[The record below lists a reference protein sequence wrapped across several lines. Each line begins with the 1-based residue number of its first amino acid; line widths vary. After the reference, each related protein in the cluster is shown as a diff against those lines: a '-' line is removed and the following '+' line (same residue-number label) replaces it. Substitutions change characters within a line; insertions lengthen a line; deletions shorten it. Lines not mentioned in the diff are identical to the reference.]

1 MTGQIMPTIL
11 REQGFRFFFFSN
23 EGEEP
28 AHVHVE
34 SGGGYAKI
42 WLDPVEVAHS
52 IGYKR
57 SELAFLRNLVIENVG
72 PFKEKWDAY
81 FGG

>member
-1 MTGQIMPTIL
+1 MPTIL
-11 REQGFRFFFFSN
+11 GEQGYRFFFFSN

-34 SGGGYAKI
+34 SGDGYAKI
-42 WLDPVEVAHS
+42 WFDPVEVAHS

-57 SELAFLRNLVIENVG
+57 SELVFLRNLVIENVG

>member
-1 MTGQIMPTIL
+1 MPTLL
-11 REQGFRFFFFSN
+11 RAQGYRFFFFSN
-23 EGEEP
+23 EGDEP

-34 SGGGYAKI
+34 SGRGYAKL
-42 WLDPVEVAHS
+42 WLDPVEVAYS

-57 SELAFLRNLVIENVG
+57 SELAFLRDLVIENVG